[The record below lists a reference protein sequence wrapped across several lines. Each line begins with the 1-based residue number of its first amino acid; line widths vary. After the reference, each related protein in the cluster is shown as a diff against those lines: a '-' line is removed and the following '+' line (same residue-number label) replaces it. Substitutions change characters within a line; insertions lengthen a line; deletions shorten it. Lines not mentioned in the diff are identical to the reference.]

1 MVVGEEQM
9 SVTFSSGFQESIS
22 NADEG
27 YRLAMRQAATLLRA
41 GPRTNLRAE
50 VMKAF

>member
-1 MVVGEEQM
+1 M

-22 NADEG
+22 DLDEG
-27 YRLAMRQAATLLRA
+27 YRLAMRQAAKLLRA

-50 VMKAF
+50 VIKAF